1 MTALEFEGLSDCECS
16 AITVALLLFFFELED
31 LTQ

>member
-16 AITVALLLFFFELED
+16 AMTVALLLFFELED